1 MDPFVFLIVLFSAVL
16 HALWNSMASK
26 YKNKNVSIPAIVYGH
41 VPACIIA
48 VIVLPLPSVDSIP
61 YIILSAIIHQGYQ
74 NFLLVAYQTGK
85 FTTVYPVARGFG
97 PLVATLIS
105 IFILGVY
112 LKIYTLISI
121 LLISTGIMLIGL
133 FSKSV
138 IKNYKILYTS
148 LATGIFIGIYSIVDG
163 YGARAS
169 GSAVSYMSWV
179 FILSALIFPIV
190 LRIRNQKNIL
200 KKTLTE
206 GKFIFWVG
214 GFLSYLA
221 YIRNGSRRDRPKRR
235 APCVPADGLREVFI
249 FQLQE
254 KTGSKEKAKADHRQ
268 GNQIPARDRYRRLRH

>member
-1 MDPFVFLIVLFSAVL
+1 MDPFVFLCVLFSAAL

-221 YIRNGSRRDRPKRR
+221 YMITVWAFTK
-235 APCVPADGLREVFI
+235 APIPIVSALRESSILIAIFI
-249 FQLQE
+249 GYFYL
-254 KTGSKEKAKADHRQ
+254 KEKINFYKVISILLIFS
-268 GNQIPARDRYRRLRH
+268 GVIGLKLF